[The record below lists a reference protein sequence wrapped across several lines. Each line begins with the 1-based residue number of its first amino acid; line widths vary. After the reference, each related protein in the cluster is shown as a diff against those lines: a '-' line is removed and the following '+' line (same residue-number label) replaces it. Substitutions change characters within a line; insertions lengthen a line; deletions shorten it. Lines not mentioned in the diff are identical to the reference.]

1 MTEPVNEAARLAAAR
16 AGSGEALGQ
25 ALEGCR
31 GYLLGIAEGELPQDL
46 RAKGGAS
53 DLVQQT
59 FLEAHRDFA
68 HFGGST
74 AEELRAWLRRLLLNN
89 VANFT
94 RAFRATA
101 KRRVGREV
109 PLDGDDSAAPGVS
122 PAADVPSP
130 SVDAMA
136 HEQSEALQRALGRLP
151 EDYRQVLA
159 LRHQEHLTFEQIGAR
174 LGRTGNAARLLWMRA
189 VERLQHELGGPP

>member
-1 MTEPVNEAARLAAAR
+1 MTEPVMDAAACLAAAR

-31 GYLLGIAEGELPQDL
+31 GYLLGIAEGELPPDL

-68 HFGGST
+68 HFAGGT
-74 AEELRAWLRRLLLNN
+74 AEELRAWLRRLLVNN

-109 PLDGDDSAAPGVS
+109 PLDDAGPAAP
-122 PAADVPSP
+122 VPSP
-130 SVDAMA
+130 SGQAMA
-136 HEQSEALQRALGRLP
+136 NEQSADLQRALARLP

-174 LGRTGNAARLLWMRA
+174 LGRTP
-189 VERLQHELGGPP
+189 H